1 MSKPTSRTAAH
12 PGAIWRLGGIAI
24 VWVGMAALP
33 GLSMPFQENRETEEF
48 AVKAQI
54 LVKLIPY
61 VRWPE
66 APNQGGAPLVI
77 AVVGNSPFQDHLD
90 RYIQQ
95 NPSVQGR
102 PLRVIYAP
110 QMTDDLACD
119 LLFICPSQ
127 YRASKSILERAR
139 GRAILTVADDKRLA
153 KSGVMVNL
161 LVLEDNKVHLVLNRG
176 VAQAEHLDF
185 SSLLLR
191 MAKIVETP
199 QPAP

>member
-1 MSKPTSRTAAH
+1 MLKPASSLAAH
-12 PGAIWRLGGIAI
+12 PGAIRRLGGIA
-24 VWVGMAALP
+24 VLWAGMTAMP
-33 GLSMPFQENRETEEF
+33 GIGMPILENRETEEF

-66 APNQGGAPLVI
+66 VPNPGGASLVI
-77 AVVGNSPFQDHLD
+77 AVVGSSPFQDHLD

-102 PLRVIYAP
+102 SLRVIYVP
-110 QMTDDLACD
+110 QMTDDLTCD

-127 YRASKSILERAR
+127 YRASKAILERTR

-153 KSGVMVNL
+153 KSGVMVSL
-161 LVLEDNKVHLVLNRG
+161 LVLEDNKVHIVLNRR

-191 MAKIVETP
+191 MAKIVDTP
-199 QPAP
+199 PPGP